1 MNMNEETSGKRLKYL
16 LQKNGRTQKSFAEEI
31 KVSEQT
37 VSAYVSDNVKI
48 ENIAPDKLQR
58 IARVL
63 NTSVAFLTMRS
74 NDDIPERFATWIDDP
89 NDDEGERE
97 SRMNY
102 RNAHIKG
109 LMRSMNVRF
118 GKTIIIK
125 GKKYCTNYRDVF
137 TDEFGEEVDREEL
150 LEEIR
155 LNHEDA
161 ECLTDV
167 FYHGQTKT
175 LTEEQ
180 LNRWLG
186 SLWNSFS
193 STLQV
198 SFNIC
203 EPEEPVIADNDITR
217 ALKGLPPLE

>member
-37 VSAYVSDNVKI
+37 VSSYVSDNVKI

-109 LMRSMNVRF
+109 LMRPMNVRF
-118 GKTIIIK
+118 GKTIKIK
-125 GKKYCTNYRDVF
+125 R
-137 TDEFGEEVDREEL
+137 
-150 LEEIR
+150 
-155 LNHEDA
+155 
-161 ECLTDV
+161 
-167 FYHGQTKT
+167 TK
-175 LTEEQ
+175 
-180 LNRWLG
+180 
-186 SLWNSFS
+186 
-193 STLQV
+193 
-198 SFNIC
+198 
-203 EPEEPVIADNDITR
+203 
-217 ALKGLPPLE
+217 